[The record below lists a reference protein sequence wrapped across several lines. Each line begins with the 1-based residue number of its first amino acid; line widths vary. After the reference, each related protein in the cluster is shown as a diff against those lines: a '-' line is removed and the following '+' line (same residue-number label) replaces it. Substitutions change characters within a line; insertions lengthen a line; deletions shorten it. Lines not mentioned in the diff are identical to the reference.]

1 MDIMGCNIDEHA
13 VITLL
18 HSLAAISPSK
28 ARSLQ
33 ELAAYLRCKIE
44 DISGIID
51 KLHREGYVDKVD
63 NKFFLATKGLMKVL
77 MYYT

>member
-1 MDIMGCNIDEHA
+1 MGCNIDEHA

-28 ARSLQ
+28 ARSIH
-33 ELAAYLRCKIE
+33 ELASYLKCKIE
-44 DISGIID
+44 DIKGILNR
-51 KLHREGYVDKVD
+51 LHEEGYVDKVD
-63 NKFFLATKGLMKVL
+63 NKFFLATKGWLKVL